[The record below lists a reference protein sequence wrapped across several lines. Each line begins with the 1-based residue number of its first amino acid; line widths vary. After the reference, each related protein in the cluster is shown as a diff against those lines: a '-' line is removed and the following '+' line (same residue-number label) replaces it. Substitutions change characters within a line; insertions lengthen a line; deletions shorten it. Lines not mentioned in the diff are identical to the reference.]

1 MTPLADRADARPAA
15 RLGTRA
21 PDPTAK
27 SPPRRAD
34 DDRDE
39 TTASRIVVA
48 TARDDSGETDA
59 EMDAA
64 WDITL
69 TAGRTGGGLPETSD
83 PSSRAALAERRLLE
97 TQQVL
102 VQERAKREVAE
113 AILAETAKALS
124 AVRRAAA
131 DGGAASTSGVALR
144 GGGEEAATIL
154 NEKLALLRA
163 DYDALRREF
172 DAKIATT
179 RDCARGS
186 AWRTVGPHRV
196 GTPVRIDLV
205 MKEMTDADQDEL
217 VMSKLLLDR
226 AKELEQSLAEF
237 AISTSRGCGP

>member
-27 SPPRRAD
+27 SPPRRAEND
-34 DDRDE
+34 LDE
-39 TTASRIVVA
+39 TTASRIVVEA
-48 TARDDSGETDA
+48 KGREVDA

-172 DAKIATT
+172 DAKDRDHARLAREVT
-179 RDCARGS
+179 RLEDGLDLTESGR
-186 AWRTVGPHRV
+186 
-196 GTPVRIDLV
+196 PVRLDLV
-205 MKEMTDADQDEL
+205 IKEMTDADQDEL
-217 VMSKLLLDR
+217 VMSSKLLLDR
-226 AKELEQSLAEF
+226 ARSSSGRSPSF
-237 AISTSRGCGP
+237 AISTSGGCGP